1 MTGMTSTPTGMTPAL
16 IASEFR
22 QWIAAHAGD
31 LQAFRA
37 EHGRTMAE
45 MYSHDRQLMHL
56 LDDAGWCRYGWPEWC
71 GGLGGS
77 PVLRGVIH
85 DQLTAAGIHLP
96 EAYAGIEVIAPMLV
110 RYRPDLAAMLLPR
123 AIRGDQVW
131 CQGFSE
137 PDAGSD
143 LASLRTR
150 AFDEGD
156 HFRIV
161 GQKTW
166 TSNGHLS
173 SHISLLVRTGTP
185 DSAHRGLTM

>member
-1 MTGMTSTPTGMTPAL
+1 
-16 IASEFR
+16 
-22 QWIAAHAGD
+22 
-31 LQAFRA
+31 
-37 EHGRTMAE
+37 
-45 MYSHDRQLMHL
+45 
-56 LDDAGWCRYGWPEWC
+56 
-71 GGLGGS
+71 
-77 PVLRGVIH
+77 
-85 DQLTAAGIHLP
+85 
-96 EAYAGIEVIAPMLV
+96 IEVIAPMLV
-110 RYRPDLAAMLLPR
+110 KYRPDLAAMLLPR

-156 HFRIV
+156 HFRVV

-173 SHISLLVRTGTP
+173 SHISLLVRTGTA
-185 DSAHRGLTM
+185 DSAHRGLTMLWVDADTAGIEVRPIMCANGREEVS